1 MRRLAVVSAAALV
14 LPGSGL
20 LWLNGL
26 PLTSVSEF
34 AAVVVVLAT
43 FLVPATRRR
52 LAVIMNSRAWLKP
65 MTLTILT
72 VVCLTK
78 VLTFFWMPYGRGFEA
93 CYRSIYAPLAN
104 SGECERSFDNWW
116 GTKRSSL
123 GTSNISRVEPVVDFG
138 PSTFPSTRG
147 ASDST
152 WDLPFTNDYPRLGAL
167 WLDRIPFTAQFGTTL
182 ESDSAGYLIVYGT
195 GEFQIS
201 LGAVSKASDSNTSY
215 AHQQLVVVPVKR
227 GTSELRVNYQHADEV
242 AAEIPDEPPAIK
254 GLSPRLLIGEILR
267 AQEVRKKVNLRLRL
281 VVVDRELR
289 QTPTELQLLGP
300 DGSLVAT
307 AEPSERPDFASALK
321 NQSLLMS
328 GFDFEIPLHRLP
340 ERLSELTLHAVHKTA
355 TSPLGA
361 ITVEL
366 SPSKGLSVET
376 RAEQGIWNTPQFS
389 VWFDTD
395 ATNLNPLRPE
405 AITPTGFSGLALRS
419 LLFFISLA
427 SIALVLLSLLVFGRE
442 MWRGLGQAAITLVIL
457 YAATRWLWN
466 VSLPKFG
473 DAPILWMLV
482 ATPLAIWLVRSR
494 QGWIGLLAMAIS
506 AGVSTIT
513 DLTARFSSIPND
525 AWWGRMIFF
534 SRYDDWFV
542 TQGYARQILVEGS
555 LRGGEG
561 VFYFQPGVRYL
572 VFLAKLVL
580 GENDVLTSVLLLSAL
595 LSLSL
600 LLGRFLQRKLATRV
614 GYVILGGTIFLISV
628 IWLSGNTSVFA
639 LAFAGE
645 YPTWILLT
653 AFVLLMSHSP
663 QRPSSSTYLLAAA
676 VAGAIPNLR
685 PNQLGGAIMLFLIVA
700 VSLLQMRDL
709 VFWSRTIALA
719 RATAIFVAVLLLSL
733 AHNLHYGETFTL
745 FSVTGQLNAES
756 SWTRL
761 LSEHSFGNAMSFLW
775 NKAQLGLYWGGIP
788 DDLTFA
794 LTAWTAQAFW
804 VATTVALT
812 VRRRVTLVSGLW
824 LLFPLANLLPLLPYR
839 FDSYY
844 PRHIVIIQLGFA
856 ISSIVALAESRQ
868 RKEPVNRAAQ
878 ALPQ

>member
-1 MRRLAVVSAAALV
+1 MRRLAVVSVAALV

-138 PSTFPSTRG
+138 PPIFPSLLG
-147 ASDST
+147 ASFST

-201 LGAVSKASDSNTSY
+201 LGAVSRASDPNTSY
-215 AHQQLVVVPVKR
+215 LHEQLVVVPVKN
-227 GTSELRVNYQHADEV
+227 GVSALRLNYQHADEIK
-242 AAEIPDEPPAIK
+242 AEIPEEPPPIK
-254 GLSPRLLIGEILR
+254 GLSPRLLISEILR
-267 AQEVRKKVNLRLRL
+267 AEEVKQKVNLRIRL
-281 VVVDRELR
+281 AVIDRAMR
-289 QTPTELQLLGP
+289 QAPTELQLRGP

-307 AEPSERPDFASALK
+307 AEPSERPDLASALK
-321 NQSLLMS
+321 YPSLLMS
-328 GFDFEIPLHRLP
+328 GFNFEIPLHRLP
-340 ERLSELTLHAVHKTA
+340 GRVSEMTVHAVHRTA
-355 TSPLGA
+355 TSLLGA

-366 SPSKGLSVET
+366 SPSEGLSVET

-395 ATNLNPLRPE
+395 ATKLNPLRPE
-405 AITPTGFSGLALRS
+405 ATTPTGFSGLALHS
-419 LLFFISLA
+419 LLFFITLA
-427 SIALVLLSLLVFGRE
+427 SVALVLLTLVVFGRE

-473 DAPILWMLV
+473 GAPVLWMLV

-494 QGWIGLLAMAIS
+494 QGWIGLLAIAGS
-506 AGVSTIT
+506 AGVATIT
-513 DLTARFSSIPND
+513 DLTARFHSIPDD

-542 TQGYARQILVEGS
+542 TQGYARQILVEDS

-572 VFLAKLVL
+572 IFLAKLVL
-580 GENDVLTSVLLLSAL
+580 GENDVLISILLLSAL

-600 LLGRFLQRKLATRV
+600 LLGRFLQQKFSTQV
-614 GYVILGGTIFLISV
+614 GYVILGTTTFLIIV
-628 IWLSGNTSVFA
+628 LWLSESTSVFA
-639 LAFAGE
+639 VRFAGE

-653 AFVLLMSHSP
+653 TFVLLVSHAP
-663 QRPSSSTYLLAAA
+663 QRPSDSSYVLAAA

-685 PNQLGGAIMLFLIVA
+685 PNQLGGAVTLFLIVA

-761 LSEHSFGNAMSFLW
+761 LSEYSFGNAMSFLW
-775 NKAQLGLYWGGIP
+775 DKAQLGLYWGSIP

-794 LTAWTAQAFW
+794 LIAWTAQAFW

-844 PRHIVIIQLGFA
+844 PRHIVIIQLGFVL
-856 ISSIVALAESRQ
+856 SSIVALAESRH
-868 RKEPVNRAAQ
+868 RREPINHTAQ

>member
-1 MRRLAVVSAAALV
+1 MRRLAVVSVAALV

-52 LAVIMNSRAWLKP
+52 LAVIMNSRTWLKP

-93 CYRSIYAPLAN
+93 CYRSVYAPLAN

-138 PSTFPSTRG
+138 PPIFPSLLG
-147 ASDST
+147 ASFST

-167 WLDRIPFTAQFGTTL
+167 WLDRIPFTARFGTIL

-201 LGAVSKASDSNTSY
+201 LGAVSRASDPNSSY
-215 AHQQLVVVPVKR
+215 LHEQLVAVPVKN
-227 GTSELRVNYQHADEV
+227 GVSALRLNYQHADEIK
-242 AAEIPDEPPAIK
+242 AEIPEEPPPIK
-254 GLSPRLLIGEILR
+254 GLSPRLLISEILR
-267 AQEVRKKVNLRLRL
+267 AEEVKQKVNLRIRL
-281 VVVDRELR
+281 AVVDRELR
-289 QTPTELQLLGP
+289 QTPTELQLRGP

-307 AEPSERPDFASALK
+307 AEPSERPDLASALK
-321 NQSLLMS
+321 NPSLLMS
-328 GFDFEIPLHRLP
+328 GFNFEIPLHRLP
-340 ERLSELTLHAVHKTA
+340 GRVSEMTVHAVHRTA
-355 TSPLGA
+355 TSLLGA

-366 SPSKGLSVET
+366 SPSEGLSVET

-395 ATNLNPLRPE
+395 ATKLNPLRPE
-405 AITPTGFSGLALRS
+405 ATTPTGFSGLALRS
-419 LLFFISLA
+419 LLYFITLA
-427 SIALVLLSLLVFGRE
+427 SVALVLLTPVVFGRE

-457 YAATRWLWN
+457 YVATRWLWN

-473 DAPILWMLV
+473 GAPVLWMLV

-494 QGWIGLLAMAIS
+494 QGWIGLLAIAGS
-506 AGVSTIT
+506 AGVATIT
-513 DLTARFSSIPND
+513 DLTARFHSIPDD

-542 TQGYARQILVEGS
+542 TQGYARQILVEDS

-572 VFLAKLVL
+572 IFLAKLVL
-580 GENDVLTSVLLLSAL
+580 GENDVLISILLLSAL

-600 LLGRFLQRKLATRV
+600 LLGRFLQQKFSTQV
-614 GYVILGGTIFLISV
+614 GYVILGITIFLIIV
-628 IWLSGNTSVFA
+628 LWLSEITSVFA
-639 LAFAGE
+639 VRFAGE

-653 AFVLLMSHSP
+653 SFVLLVSHTP
-663 QRPSSSTYLLAAA
+663 QRPSDSTYMLAAA

-685 PNQLGGAIMLFLIVA
+685 PNQLGGAVMLFLIVA

-761 LSEHSFGNAMSFLW
+761 LSEYSFGNAMSFLW
-775 NKAQLGLYWGGIP
+775 DKAQLGLYWGSIP

-794 LTAWTAQAFW
+794 LIAWTAQAFW
-804 VATTVALT
+804 VATTVALI

-856 ISSIVALAESRQ
+856 LSSIVALAESRH
-868 RKEPVNRAAQ
+868 RREPINHTAQ

>member
-1 MRRLAVVSAAALV
+1 MRRLAVVSVAALV

-138 PSTFPSTRG
+138 PPIFPSLLG
-147 ASDST
+147 ASFST

-201 LGAVSKASDSNTSY
+201 LGAVSRASDPNTSY
-215 AHQQLVVVPVKR
+215 LHEQLVVVPVKN
-227 GTSELRVNYQHADEV
+227 GVSALRLNYQHADEIK
-242 AAEIPDEPPAIK
+242 AEIPEEPPPIK
-254 GLSPRLLIGEILR
+254 GLSPRLLISEILR
-267 AQEVRKKVNLRLRL
+267 AEEVKQKVNLRIRL
-281 VVVDRELR
+281 AVVDRAMR
-289 QTPTELQLLGP
+289 QAPTELQLRGP

-307 AEPSERPDFASALK
+307 AEPSERPDLASALK
-321 NQSLLMS
+321 NPSLLMS
-328 GFDFEIPLHRLP
+328 GFNFEIPLHRLP
-340 ERLSELTLHAVHKTA
+340 DRVSEMTVHAVHRTA
-355 TSPLGA
+355 TSLLGA

-366 SPSKGLSVET
+366 SPSEGLSVET

-395 ATNLNPLRPE
+395 ATKLNPLRPE
-405 AITPTGFSGLALRS
+405 ATTPTGFSGLALHS
-419 LLFFISLA
+419 LLFFITLA
-427 SIALVLLSLLVFGRE
+427 SVALVLLTLVVFGRE

-473 DAPILWMLV
+473 GAPVLWMLV

-494 QGWIGLLAMAIS
+494 QGWIGLLAIAGS
-506 AGVSTIT
+506 AGVATIT
-513 DLTARFSSIPND
+513 DLTARFHSIPDD

-542 TQGYARQILVEGS
+542 TQGYARQILVEDS

-572 VFLAKLVL
+572 IFLAKLVL
-580 GENDVLTSVLLLSAL
+580 GENDVLISILLLSAL

-600 LLGRFLQRKLATRV
+600 LLGRFLQQKFSTQV
-614 GYVILGGTIFLISV
+614 GYLILGTTTFLIIV
-628 IWLSGNTSVFA
+628 LWLSESTSVFA
-639 LAFAGE
+639 VRFAGE

-761 LSEHSFGNAMSFLW
+761 LSEYSFGNAMSFLW
-775 NKAQLGLYWGGIP
+775 DKAQLGLYWGSIP

-794 LTAWTAQAFW
+794 LIAWTAQAFW

-856 ISSIVALAESRQ
+856 LSSIVALAESRH
-868 RKEPVNRAAQ
+868 RREPINHTAQ